1 MSPPIKSSPIH
12 FKGRFW
18 SAHATDAVW
27 HKCAAKRY
35 DCSTWTVMTEF
46 LLQESTRDRVALWAA
61 LTAVRSTLS
70 TV

>member
-12 FKGRFW
+12 FKSRFW

-35 DCSTWTVMTEF
+35 DCSTWTVM
-46 LLQESTRDRVALWAA
+46 
-61 LTAVRSTLS
+61 
-70 TV
+70 